1 MLISL
6 KNCLLKCKMEMKIGR
21 RKQGREP
28 PRSYMESDLCSY
40 TPHMEIVYF
49 VLVADDVVQSDAL
62 HTFWS
67 FSV

>member
-1 MLISL
+1 
-6 KNCLLKCKMEMKIGR
+6 MKIGR

-28 PRSYMESDLCSY
+28 PRSYMGSDLCCRALGV
-40 TPHMEIVYF
+40 EEVDF

>member
-1 MLISL
+1 
-6 KNCLLKCKMEMKIGR
+6 MKIGR

>member
-1 MLISL
+1 
-6 KNCLLKCKMEMKIGR
+6 MKIGR
-21 RKQGREP
+21 RKKSREP
-28 PRSYMESDLCSY
+28 PHSYMGSDLCCRA
-40 TPHMEIVYF
+40 PHMEIVYF